1 VEAAVSRLGLV
12 LALLAPRLALAAAAP
27 SVAVMPFKDLS
38 GGKGRGSVG
47 EAIRETVTS
56 DLKDVPGLKVIE
68 RGNIDKVLAEL
79 SLQANKSDLDATS
92 TVKVGKLLGA
102 TLLVAG
108 AYQKQSSSVRLTA
121 RFVSV
126 ETGEIVGTAK
136 VDGPA
141 SDFLFL
147 QDRVTVELLKSAGIE
162 QKHVQSFARRARP
175 KLKSMKIIELYG
187 DAVVETDDAKKQSYL
202 KLALD
207 EDPGFVY
214 ASRDLDE
221 LEKRMR
227 SYSAA
232 ADRAQEQANRELADR
247 LKREQ
252 DPSKVYT
259 ETLALSTNL
268 FMQRRYRQ
276 ARAVSRALLTLKPP
290 PNYDTVPDSARL
302 QIIKC
307 YELLKDYDGMLAEG
321 EKFMKQSPGSPM
333 FTIVQ
338 MEMNAG
344 IERKRQ
350 IEDGKKRAADEIAK
364 LDPVYRHDPCRTG
377 PVYKG
382 HEQFP
387 EARRDLEACLRSGS
401 KTAVVDYLPLYLL
414 VFTTWEL
421 GDFKAASQYLLQLR
435 AKYPDQYRNVRQF
448 ESALPVE
455 D

>member
-1 VEAAVSRLGLV
+1 MFQS
-12 LALLAPRLALAAAAP
+12 AAAFAANSP

-38 GGKGRGSVG
+38 GQKGKVG

-79 SLQANKSDLDATS
+79 SLQANKADLDPSS

-108 AYQKQSSSVRLTA
+108 AYQRQASNVRLTA
-121 RFVSV
+121 RFVKV
-126 ETGEIVGTAK
+126 ETGEIIGTAK

-162 QKHVQSFARRARP
+162 PKHVQTFARRPRP

-187 DAVVETDDAKKQSYL
+187 DAVVEPDDHKKQTIL
-202 KLALD
+202 KAALD

-247 LKREQ
+247 LKRES
-252 DPSKVYT
+252 DPAKVYL
-259 ETLALSTNL
+259 ETQQLARNL

-276 ARAVSRALLTLKPP
+276 ARAVFRTLLTLKPP
-290 PNYDTVPDSARL
+290 PNYEVMHEQVGVD
-302 QIIKC
+302 IIKC
-307 YELLKDYDGMLAEG
+307 YELLKERDGELAEG
-321 EKFMKQSPGSPM
+321 EKFLKEHPGSQM
-333 FTIVQ
+333 FALVQ
-338 MEMNAG
+338 MELNAA
-344 IERKRQ
+344 IENKRQ
-350 IEDGKKRAADEIAK
+350 IEEGKQGAADEIAR
-364 LDPVYRHDPCRTG
+364 LEPQFRRDPCRTG
-377 PVYKG
+377 PVYQSHK
-382 HEQFP
+382 QFAS
-387 EARRDLEACLRSGS
+387 ARKDLEACLSAGG
-401 KTAVVDYLPLYLL
+401 KTAVVPYLPVYLL
-414 VFTTWEL
+414 VFSTWEL
-421 GDFKAASQYLLQLR
+421 GDFKASRNYLNELR
-435 AKYPDQYRNVRQF
+435 SKYPDQYRNVRQF
-448 ESALPVE
+448 ETALPV
-455 D
+455 DD

>member
-1 VEAAVSRLGLV
+1 MSRALLA
-12 LALLAPRLALAAAAP
+12 LALLVPSLARATATP

-38 GGKGRGSVG
+38 GGKSKGSVG

-56 DLKDVPGLKVIE
+56 DLKDVPGMKVIE

-79 SLQANKSDLDATS
+79 SLQSSKSDLDPSS

-108 AYQKQSSSVRLTA
+108 AYQQQASNVRLTA
-121 RFVSV
+121 RFVKV

-162 QKHVQSFARRARP
+162 SKHVQTFARRARP
-175 KLKSMKIIELYG
+175 KLKNLKIVELYG
-187 DAVVETDDAKKQSYL
+187 DAVVQTDDTKKQTLL
-202 KLALD
+202 KQAVD

-232 ADRAQEQANRELADR
+232 ADRAQEQANRELAER

-252 DPSKVYT
+252 DPGKVFT
-259 ETLALSTNL
+259 ETLALANNL
-268 FMQRRYRQ
+268 FGQRRYRQ
-276 ARAVSRALLTLKPP
+276 ARAAFRALQTLKPP
-290 PNYDTVPDSARL
+290 QYYEQMAEQAGQT
-302 QIIKC
+302 IMKC
-307 YELLKDYDGMLAEG
+307 DELLKDYDAALAEG
-321 EKFMKQSPGSPM
+321 EKFLKAHPTSQLFGV
-333 FTIVQ
+333 VQ
-338 MEMNAG
+338 IEMNAY
-344 IERKRQ
+344 IETKRQ
-350 IEDGKKRAADEIAK
+350 IEEGKRGAADEIARLEPK
-364 LDPVYRHDPCRTG
+364 DRHDPCKTG
-377 PVYKG
+377 PIFQSHK
-382 HEQFP
+382 QFVDS
-387 EARRDLEACLRSGS
+387 RRELEACLRTGS
-401 KTAVVDYLPLYLL
+401 KTAAVEYLPLFLL
-414 VFTTWEL
+414 VFATWEG
-421 GDFKAASQYLLQLR
+421 GDFKACQQYLTQLR

-448 ESALPVE
+448 ESMLPVE